1 MALYAAQT
9 DLRALNALAEKT
21 SYEYVMELI
30 EGELAEP
37 VTFTEYPKNEYYY
50 VNLRNKVNRELAE

>member
-21 SYEYVMELI
+21 SYEHVLELI
-30 EGELAEP
+30 ESDLSEP
-37 VTFTEYPKNEYYY
+37 ITFESYPKSEYYY
-50 VNLRNKVNRELAE
+50 VSLRNKVNRELAE